1 MPKIVLTLVLL
12 LAPAL
17 GLAACGGDDDGNAL
31 VVYSGRNQEL
41 VGELLDRYQDDT
53 GAELEIRYGDSAD
66 LAATLLEERDNTPA
80 DVFLSQDAGA
90 LGAVEGEDLLAPL
103 PRATL
108 GRVDARFRSE

>member
-31 VVYSGRNQEL
+31 VVYSGRDQDL

-53 GAELEIRYGDSAD
+53 GAKLEIRYGDSAD
-66 LAATLLEERDNTPA
+66 LAATLLEEGDNTPA
-80 DVFLSQDAGA
+80 DLFLSQDAGA
-90 LGAVEGEDLLAPL
+90 LGALENEGLLQPL
-103 PRATL
+103 PQAQL
-108 GRVDARFRSE
+108 DKVEPRF